1 MGNAVKSFVKT
12 VAKAAISGAGS
23 AIPIIGGP
31 LASWINSKF
40 AKGCYDIGNPGV
52 DTEGH
57 KTKAVNSPAQL
68 IALVK
73 SNPDEAKKAGLTVD
87 MIKDEVAEAKKE
99 AKAVGGKVLMKCS
112 KGNSNLPNLEFS
124 KERQKEA
131 REVGEAAK
139 RAKAKKEYQEK
150 AKEHA
155 IASGNPNAQQF
166 VNADKKAVGS
176 GGLKVKKPRSAAQIA
191 ATKKLVEMNRA
202 KKNKK

>member
-23 AIPIIGGP
+23 AIPIVGGP

-73 SNPDEAKKAGLTVD
+73 SNPEEAKKAGLTVD

-112 KGNSNLPNLEFS
+112 KGNGNLPES
-124 KERQKEA
+124 K
-131 REVGEAAK
+131 
-139 RAKAKKEYQEK
+139 
-150 AKEHA
+150 
-155 IASGNPNAQQF
+155 
-166 VNADKKAVGS
+166 NADKVGS
-176 GGLKVKKPRSAAQIA
+176 VKVKKPRSAAQLA

>member
-112 KGNSNLPNLEFS
+112 KGNGNLPE
-124 KERQKEA
+124 KE
-131 REVGEAAK
+131 
-139 RAKAKKEYQEK
+139 
-150 AKEHA
+150 
-155 IASGNPNAQQF
+155 
-166 VNADKKAVGS
+166 DKKAVGS

>member
-112 KGNSNLPNLEFS
+112 KGNDNLP
-124 KERQKEA
+124 
-131 REVGEAAK
+131 
-139 RAKAKKEYQEK
+139 EK
-150 AKEHA
+150 
-155 IASGNPNAQQF
+155 
-166 VNADKKAVGS
+166 DKKAVG
-176 GGLKVKKPRSAAQIA
+176 VKKPRSAAQIA

>member
-23 AIPIIGGP
+23 VIPIIGGP

-112 KGNSNLPNLEFS
+112 KGNGNLP
-124 KERQKEA
+124 
-131 REVGEAAK
+131 
-139 RAKAKKEYQEK
+139 
-150 AKEHA
+150 EH
-155 IASGNPNAQQF
+155 
-166 VNADKKAVGS
+166 DKKVVG
-176 GGLKVKKPRSAAQIA
+176 VKKPRSAAQLA

>member
-73 SNPDEAKKAGLTVD
+73 SNPEEAKKAGLTVD

-99 AKAVGGKVLMKCS
+99 AKAVGGKVLMKCA
-112 KGNSNLPNLEFS
+112 KGNGNLPED
-124 KERQKEA
+124 
-131 REVGEAAK
+131 
-139 RAKAKKEYQEK
+139 KKE
-150 AKEHA
+150 
-155 IASGNPNAQQF
+155 
-166 VNADKKAVGS
+166 DKKAI
-176 GGLKVKKPRSAAQIA
+176 KVKKPRSAAQIA

>member
-73 SNPDEAKKAGLTVD
+73 SNPEEAKKAGLTVD

-99 AKAVGGKVLMKCS
+99 AKAVGGKVLMKCA
-112 KGNSNLPNLEFS
+112 KGNGNLPE
-124 KERQKEA
+124 Q
-131 REVGEAAK
+131 
-139 RAKAKKEYQEK
+139 
-150 AKEHA
+150 H
-155 IASGNPNAQQF
+155 
-166 VNADKKAVGS
+166 VNDKKVGS
-176 GGLKVKKPRSAAQIA
+176 VKVKKPRSAAQIA

>member
-99 AKAVGGKVLMKCS
+99 AKAVGGKVLMKCA
-112 KGNSNLPNLEFS
+112 KGNGNLPE
-124 KERQKEA
+124 
-131 REVGEAAK
+131 
-139 RAKAKKEYQEK
+139 
-150 AKEHA
+150 
-155 IASGNPNAQQF
+155 
-166 VNADKKAVGS
+166 DKKAVG
-176 GGLKVKKPRSAAQIA
+176 VKKPRSAAQIA